1 MDPVSLL
8 AIGPDWIQP
17 EYLIETYGL
26 IAVLIVVF
34 VECGLLMFFLPGD
47 SLLFATGVFVG
58 AGVITQQIGVVI
70 VLIATA
76 AILGNLCGYAIGR
89 AVGPQLFDRPDSR
102 LLRPD
107 HVTQAHAFF
116 ERHGGRSI
124 VLARFVP
131 IVRTFITALA
141 GVAKMDARAYVTY
154 TVVGGVLWA
163 GSLTLLG
170 FWLGNVTWVANN
182 IELIAIIIVAVS
194 VVPIG
199 LEYLRA
205 RRGRGTT
212 AEESASRDVQAGE
225 PDAAGRE
232 TD

>member
-8 AIGPDWIQP
+8 ALGPDWIQP

-34 VECGLLMFFLPGD
+34 VECGLFLFFLPGD

-58 AGVITQQIGVVI
+58 SGVITQPIGVVI
-70 VLIATA
+70 ALIAAA

-107 HVTQAHAFF
+107 HVAQAHTFF

-154 TVVGGVLWA
+154 TVIGGVLWA
-163 GSLTLLG
+163 TSLTLLG
-170 FWLGNVTWVANN
+170 FWLGNVTWVADN
-182 IELIAIIIVAVS
+182 IELIAILIVAVS

-199 LEYLRA
+199 VEYLRA
-205 RRGRGTT
+205 RRGR
-212 AEESASRDVQAGE
+212 AAASSDQAS
-225 PDAAGRE
+225 PDG
-232 TD
+232 D